1 MDVFRAKDFAD
12 LITFKHDEG
21 QLAVLERQ
29 PLKGGDEFFQKLAG
43 IPLNV
48 IGMISK
54 PTGREDILSLLEDEI
69 TEDLKSTPFYIEW
82 VKDLADVCNVF
93 CDILESRNI
102 GFCLATQRA
111 CQRYHV
117 DNVPLRLLVTYHG
130 QGTEWIPDSAVD
142 RMAYESGMPNEK
154 ILLNREEREF
164 LNAWDVAIFRG
175 GKNGLLHR
183 TPDIAL
189 DSPSIL
195 LRLDHET
202 FWNNVFKNS
211 ESTTD
216 QESV

>member
-1 MDVFRAKDFAD
+1 MNVFRANDFAD
-12 LITFKHDEG
+12 LTTFKNHEG
-21 QLAVLERQ
+21 QLAVLGRL
-29 PLKGGDEFFQKLAG
+29 PLKGGNEFFQKLAG

-48 IGMISK
+48 IGLVSK
-54 PTGREDILSLLEDEI
+54 TNGREDILSLLGDEI
-69 TEDLKSTPFYIEW
+69 TEELTSTRFYIQW

-93 CDILESRNI
+93 CDILETRNV
-102 GFCLATQRA
+102 GFCLASQRA

-130 QGTEWIPDSAVD
+130 KGTEWIPDSAVD
-142 RMAYESGMPNEK
+142 RLAYERGMPNEK
-154 ILLNREEREF
+154 ILVNPDEREF

-202 FWNNVFKNS
+202 FWNNVLKNS
-211 ESTTD
+211 QSTID
-216 QESV
+216 QELV

>member
-1 MDVFRAKDFAD
+1 MNVFRAKDFSD

-69 TEDLKSTPFYIEW
+69 TEDLTSTPFYIQW
-82 VKDLADVCNVF
+82 VDDLADVCSVF
-93 CDILESRNI
+93 CDILETRNI
-102 GFCLATQRA
+102 GFCLATERA

-130 QGTEWIPDSAVD
+130 KGTEWVPDSAVD
-142 RMAYESGMPNEK
+142 RLAYERGMPNEK
-154 ILLNREEREF
+154 ILMNPGEREF

-189 DSPSIL
+189 GSPSIL

-211 ESTTD
+211 ESTII
-216 QESV
+216 QRSV